1 MGLSNCGILSKK
13 NGDYFFLINLTILRR
28 EAKKKEE
35 RKKISLP
42 VTLALKA
49 PITTAADDI
58 HKYFIIVWQRIHMKN
73 QALFSLKD
81 KSNKIKCRLLQLLF
95 GARQTKLVM
104 AYGLRDA
111 DYFRMQ
117 WFTIG
122 DWRWLP
128 IYLFQLS
135 VQSLKYRLY
144 KGKSSIHVPNG
155 RTHGVPYRG
164 YGYVPLRFGGGGG
177 GGGAGGTS
185 LGEWEHNNNM
195 YLAAVG
201 TVGIRSTQ
209 HMKGGANPFSFS
221 ALCYLDSN
229 QIPIHC
235 WDDRDFQSPD
245 GDP

>member
-1 MGLSNCGILSKK
+1 MSHLIWIYIVCPLVLNSQYDIAWTKCFFWKVVTENFVVCFLAVKELKDMGLSNCGILSKK

-177 GGGAGGTS
+177 GGGQ
-185 LGEWEHNNNM
+185 GE
-195 YLAAVG
+195 
-201 TVGIRSTQ
+201 R
-209 HMKGGANPFSFS
+209 
-221 ALCYLDSN
+221 
-229 QIPIHC
+229 
-235 WDDRDFQSPD
+235 R
-245 GDP
+245 